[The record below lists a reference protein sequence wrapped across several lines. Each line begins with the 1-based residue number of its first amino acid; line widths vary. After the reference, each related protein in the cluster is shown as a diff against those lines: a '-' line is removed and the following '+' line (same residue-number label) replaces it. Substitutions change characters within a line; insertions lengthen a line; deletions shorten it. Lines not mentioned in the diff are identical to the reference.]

1 MQRSSL
7 TVEKDSKEE
16 AETCMLFTTTTQPP
30 TQLEL
35 GVGINA
41 IRALETYRY
50 EKHQCIQRDQENL
63 ATAPSAEGP
72 DLQRVKQSVN
82 AILSMCGSDR
92 GTLVVNFEKTAL
104 QLVHLLRRLGL
115 FAWHTLR
122 RFLEK
127 VPAAF
132 LEAHET

>member
-16 AETCMLFTTTTQPP
+16 AKTCMLFTTTTQPP

-35 GVGINA
+35 GINA

-50 EKHQCIQRDQENL
+50 EIHQCIQKGENL